1 MRVNAYLT
9 ITGILF
15 GIMAIVHVL
24 RLLTGWPAMLGAWQ
38 VSHKRPSPSSSTTY
52 PMSTFRR
59 KRAIACGQLM
69 TVRTEVAVRF
79 GQLMQAPR

>member
-24 RLLTGWPAMLGAWQ
+24 RLLTGWPAMLGEWQ
-38 VSHKRPSPSSSTTY
+38 VPTGFSVSGALIGTALCVWSIFLLRGRS
-52 PMSTFRR
+52 
-59 KRAIACGQLM
+59 
-69 TVRTEVAVRF
+69 
-79 GQLMQAPR
+79 